1 MVGGVAGIYRQE
13 FDFLL
18 DHLAPVGNK
27 VTYLGVSVFDSTTHL
42 GQVFEG
48 FGAHVGELRE
58 GGGFVV
64 TALLFY
70 RE

>member
-18 DHLAPVGNK
+18 DHLAPIGNK
-27 VTYLGVSVFDSTTHL
+27 VTHLGVGVFNCAAHL

-58 GGGFVV
+58 GGSFVV